1 MEKNTSHNY
10 QIITTTDSLLPQ
22 QHKHSLPPLNT
33 MQKEY
38 DETAPVIEED
48 FHFDDLAED
57 AFADISYEFSNDE
70 EDMIDLVDNEED
82 TKEITTKNVKTK
94 KTKKKSRPMNTLSKF
109 SLVSFAVLNTAAC
122 VEGIGSERIRR
133 RIRNQ
138 NQKAPLSKKI

>member
-1 MEKNTSHNY
+1 MG
-10 QIITTTDSLLPQ
+10 TDSLLP

-33 MQKEY
+33 MQKDY
-38 DETAPVIEED
+38 DETAPVSEED

-57 AFADISYEFSNDE
+57 AFADISYEFSMDE

-82 TKEITTKNVKTK
+82 AKQITTKNVKTK

>member
-1 MEKNTSHNY
+1 
-10 QIITTTDSLLPQ
+10 
-22 QHKHSLPPLNT
+22 
-33 MQKEY
+33 MQKDY
-38 DETAPVIEED
+38 DESAPVIEDD

-57 AFADISYEFSNDE
+57 AFADISYEFSMDE
-70 EDMIDLVDNEED
+70 EDMIDLDDNDEED
-82 TKEITTKNVKTK
+82 AKETTTKDVKTK